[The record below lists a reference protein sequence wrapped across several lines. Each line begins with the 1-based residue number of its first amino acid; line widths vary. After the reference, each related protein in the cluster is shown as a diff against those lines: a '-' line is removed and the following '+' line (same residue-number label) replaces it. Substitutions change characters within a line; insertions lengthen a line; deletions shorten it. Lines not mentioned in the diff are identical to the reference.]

1 MKTQLP
7 RCLIA
12 ALCTVWLTGTA
23 RADAP
28 SSLMNA
34 APVAM
39 PTDAPVATPVESLI
53 VIVPNE
59 STSCVGGKGAGE
71 RTVEQLESLNDQIWP
86 VRDVIGYVKSP
97 QSLVLKLVN
106 DHVVTI
112 PAWFG
117 FLLDPIG
124 TIRNKAMD
132 EARNQARSTLK
143 AALIPENRCAPEA
156 PATLV
161 GPSGPPD
168 DITPHFPRGN
178 PFTQT

>member
-39 PTDAPVATPVESLI
+39 PTDAPVATPVKSLI

-71 RTVEQLESLNDQIWP
+71 RTVEQIESLNDQIRP

-112 PAWFG
+112 PTWFG

-124 TIRNKAMD
+124 TIRNKVMD
-132 EARNQARSTLK
+132 EARNQVRHTLK
-143 AALIPENRCAPEA
+143 SALIAQDDCTGD
-156 PATLV
+156 TLALPD
-161 GPSGPPD
+161 GPTGPPD